1 MSNLRLTVL
10 GSGTS
15 HGIPVIACD
24 CPVCNSTDPKDKRYR
39 ASVFV
44 ELESDVPLKEGDFP
58 TSFVIDVGPEFRL
71 QCIEHKIKHLDAVLI
86 THGHAD
92 HLNGLDDI
100 RIFSHTQGCVGK
112 SDAEAPNP
120 IEIYAN
126 TPCENDIKRRFDYV
140 YKNTQE
146 GGGKPRFD
154 VVNTDKTGASFE
166 IPGKSG
172 TIFCTAVP
180 IMHGNLPVNGYLLQ
194 SEKDRMDNAIAYIT
208 DCNFIPESSF
218 DLIKGVNHLIID
230 GLRERE
236 HTTHF
241 NFNQALEAAA
251 KIGAKHTWVTHIC
264 HNFSYEEINKI
275 LAERKESYPTLAGK
289 DVTVESA
296 YDGMIL
302 NSEFGIKN

>member
-24 CPVCNSTDPKDKRYR
+24 CKVCKSSNPKDKRYR
-39 ASVFV
+39 ASVYV
-44 ELESDVPLKEGDFP
+44 ELESDVPLKDGDFP

-100 RIFSHTQGCVGK
+100 RIFSHTQGCTAK
-112 SDAEAPNP
+112 ADNEPAPNP

-126 TPCENDIKRRFDYV
+126 TAAENDIKRRFDYV

-172 TIFCTAVP
+172 TIYCTAVP

-194 SEKDRMDNAIAYIT
+194 TERGRMDNAIAYIT

-218 DLIKGVNHLIID
+218 DLIKGVN
-230 GLRERE
+230 
-236 HTTHF
+236 
-241 NFNQALEAAA
+241 
-251 KIGAKHTWVTHIC
+251 
-264 HNFSYEEINKI
+264 
-275 LAERKESYPTLAGK
+275 
-289 DVTVESA
+289 
-296 YDGMIL
+296 
-302 NSEFGIKN
+302 